1 MKIKIDSATEFG
13 VIVKG
18 VRQAQSIDQRDMAS
32 ILGVSVN
39 PVKALESGK
48 GTVALHTALNAL
60 TELGIKIV
68 LELPLDMDAKR
79 ADKLLNR
86 INFE

>member
-1 MKIKIDSATEFG
+1 MKVQINNANEVGIVVKAT
-13 VIVKG
+13 
-18 VRQAQSIDQRDMAS
+18 RQAQGIDQRDMAS

-48 GTVALHTALNAL
+48 GTVALQTALNAL

-68 LELPLDMDAKR
+68 LELPLDMDVKR
-79 ADKLLNR
+79 TDKLLNR
-86 INFE
+86 VSND

>member
-1 MKIKIDSATEFG
+1 MKIQIDNAIEFG
-13 VIVKG
+13 TIVKAA
-18 VRQAQSIDQRDMAS
+18 RQAQGIDQRDMAS

-48 GTVALHTALNAL
+48 GTVALQTALNAL

-79 ADKLLNR
+79 AEKLLNTV
-86 INFE
+86 NYD